1 MLFIAYTITAVAA
14 TTITDQSF
22 STKIGN
28 AGSSYDAVKETVVA
42 QGDSSKSAYIRIK
55 LSDGTTSDN
64 LSAYKLESSDLNV
77 LILNSATGPTNG
89 EVALKPVL
97 PGSCYIIV
105 RDAKNNVVATLPITV
120 KAARYAASL
129 SLSKYT
135 ATLSNKVYDVAARA
149 FIADTATATAT
160 VLDQYGEDMHK
171 AAGFTYNSKTLNSN
185 NDTISSVGSVSGA
198 TITLTAAA
206 ATNNTTVNTTKG
218 TYVGVVTY
226 SEGTTTLSKTVSTI
240 VQEPGDQVDSS
251 QLVLD
256 KTDVDA
262 VITNTT
268 TTDTTVNAD
277 VIGYDGGIKR
287 KIYTDAVSD
296 WKLAAGNVPV
306 TSDAVGASA
315 SKMIS
320 INDVSSG
327 DRMAAKT
334 YALTATFTC
343 GADDVN
349 PNVVK
354 TITRN
359 FTVKDTQHVP
369 TVTLANDGKINA
381 SITTVDIMT
390 AYYYS
395 IGDGNTCNIT
405 GIRTND
411 SSVTTLA
418 TLLTNVKAGIS
429 YMVYDVNVTTTL
441 SNGNHVKSTV
451 KLNHTV
457 SKDGNW

>member
-14 TTITDQSF
+14 ATITDQSF

-334 YALTATFTC
+334 YALTAKIE
-343 GADDVN
+343 DSIEMN
-349 PNVVK
+349 NEEYELNR
-354 TITRN
+354 TRQVLYEVILKN
-359 FTVKDTQHVP
+359 RHFFGLNEDNTKDLEKLQ
-369 TVTLANDGKINA
+369 TLD
-381 SITTVDIMT
+381 
-390 AYYYS
+390 
-395 IGDGNTCNIT
+395 
-405 GIRTND
+405 
-411 SSVTTLA
+411 
-418 TLLTNVKAGIS
+418 IS
-429 YMVYDVNVTTTL
+429 YSGKLGMMYKKEIGVVFPGETENERITIIGQNKELNLLYELLNKYGFRSYD
-441 SNGNHVKSTV
+441 
-451 KLNHTV
+451 
-457 SKDGNW
+457 

>member
-1 MLFIAYTITAVAA
+1 MHN
-14 TTITDQSF
+14 
-22 STKIGN
+22 KRNKG
-28 AGSSYDAVKETVVA
+28 
-42 QGDSSKSAYIRIK
+42 
-55 LSDGTTSDN
+55 
-64 LSAYKLESSDLNV
+64 SSDLNV
-77 LILNSATGPTNG
+77 LILNSVTGPANG
-89 EVALKPVL
+89 EVTLKPVL

-120 KAARYAASL
+120 KAALYAASL
-129 SLSKYT
+129 SLSKY
-135 ATLSNKVYDVAARA
+135 
-149 FIADTATATAT
+149 TATATAT

-268 TTDTTVNAD
+268 TTDTSVNAD

-306 TSDAVGASA
+306 ASDAVGASA
-315 SKMIS
+315 LKMIS

-381 SITTVDIMT
+381 SITTADIMT

-405 GIRTND
+405 GIRTNY

-418 TLLTNVKAGIS
+418 TLLTNVKAGTS